1 MLRRDAIKLI
11 TAMLGASLSPSLLGA
26 LESSQP
32 KTASGQFTPEQRLQ
46 ISQMSER
53 IIPTTD
59 TPGAIAAG
67 VPEFIERVVFQWYTD
82 TERKIF
88 LNGLELTNVF
98 SRQQLGKVF
107 VELPPEQQDV
117 VLAQMERQG
126 GAKPMFGGFDMLP
139 SLEEDRSAF
148 FPKLKELVVVGYY
161 TSEIGATQELRHEVM
176 PMEYKGDI
184 PLTDVGRAWATNGF
198 TD

>member
-1 MLRRDAIKLI
+1 MLRRDAIKMI
-11 TAMLGASLSPSLLGA
+11 MAMLGSSLSPSLLSA
-26 LESSQP
+26 LESGEQMIP
-32 KTASGQFTPEQRLQ
+32 AGQFTPEQRLQ
-46 ISQMSER
+46 LAMMSER

-67 VPEFIERVVFQWYTD
+67 VPEFIERIVFQWYTQ
-82 TERKIF
+82 TEREIF
-88 LNGLELTNVF
+88 LHGMDMSNVF
-98 SRQQLGKVF
+98 SQQQLGGLF
-107 VELPPEQQDV
+107 VDLSPEQQDV
-117 VLAQMERQG
+117 VLAQMEVQG
-126 GAKPMFGGFDMLP
+126 GAKPLFSGFEMQP

-161 TSEIGATQELRHEVM
+161 TSEIGATEELRYEAM

-184 PLTDVGRAWATNGF
+184 PLAEVGRSWATNGF

>member
-46 ISQMSER
+46 VSQMSER

-59 TPGAIAAG
+59 TPGAITAG

-88 LNGLELTNVF
+88 LNGLELTNLF
-98 SRQQLGKVF
+98 SGQQLGKLF
-107 VELPPEQQDV
+107 IELPPEQQDV

-184 PLTDVGRAWATNGF
+184 PLADVGRAWATNGF

>member
-32 KTASGQFTPEQRLQ
+32 KTAIGQFTPEQRLQ
-46 ISQMSER
+46 VSQMSER

-59 TPGAIAAG
+59 TPGAITAG

-88 LNGLELTNVF
+88 LNGLELTNLF
-98 SRQQLGKVF
+98 SGQQLGKLF
-107 VELPPEQQDV
+107 IELPPEQQDV

-184 PLTDVGRAWATNGF
+184 PLADVGRAWATNGF